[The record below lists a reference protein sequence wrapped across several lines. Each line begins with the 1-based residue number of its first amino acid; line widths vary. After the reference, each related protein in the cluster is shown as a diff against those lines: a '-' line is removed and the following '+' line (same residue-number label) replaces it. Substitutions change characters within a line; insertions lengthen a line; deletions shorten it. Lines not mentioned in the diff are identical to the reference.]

1 MPENS
6 KNATDF
12 SVILV
17 GHHKGRAHD
26 EATKLLS
33 EAVEAVK
40 ATGKSAKV
48 TVELSIHPVKN
59 NKSIVRI
66 EDKVTSST
74 PREPRSSVWFPDDAG
89 ALHRND
95 PNQGELWG
103 EKADTADGKST
114 AAGRD

>member
-1 MPENS
+1 MSETS
-6 KNATDF
+6 KDATDF

-26 EATKLLS
+26 EATKLMS

-40 ATGKSAKV
+40 LTGKSAKV

-59 NKSIVRI
+59 NTSIVRI
-66 EDKVTSST
+66 EDKVTSSM

-95 PNQGELWG
+95 PNQGELWDP
-103 EKADTADGKST
+103 KAEAADGKSA